1 MTIRESILYFASI
14 FVTGLASTITILACH
29 YFTRSRIKPKAKT
42 EDMDT
47 ESDYRDTKLIPAAE
61 AYQSTKAPEL
71 ANTVSQ
77 INEARK
83 KGNKYIIIHDRQL
96 HEETVTTLIAVG
108 YDVHVILYVHSKSMT
123 TYVYFNEQASGK
135 LTFENPE
142 AKQKCNYS
150 ISRKDNFDIVERDE

>member
-29 YFTRSRIKPKAKT
+29 YFAGSRIKHKAKT
-42 EDMDT
+42 EDADT
-47 ESDYRDTKLIPAAE
+47 DYRDTKLIPAAE

-71 ANTVSQ
+71 ANTVSK

-83 KGNKYIIIHDRQL
+83 KGDKYIIIHDKLL
-96 HEETVTTLIAVG
+96 HEETVTTLTAVG
-108 YDVHVILYVHSKSMT
+108 YDVHVIQYVHSKSTT
-123 TYVYFNEQASGK
+123 TYVYFNEQSSGK

-142 AKQKCNYS
+142 AKQKCNYT
-150 ISRKDNFDIVERDE
+150 ISRKDNFDIVERDD